1 MKVVILLLSVALIC
15 SGLKLDQHLT
25 SWVIQSSIPN
35 NFKNMIT
42 SFDIESGKISFKGCN
57 NNFAGFI

>member
-15 SGLKLDQHLT
+15 SGLKLDQHFN
-25 SWVIQSSIPN
+25 SWVISFMPYK
-35 NFKNMIT
+35 FKNMIT